1 MIHFQAML
9 LQSKLLKKLFKISG
23 EKQSEAAPTDISLPG
38 VDKGIMT
45 KFIHYIYQV
54 PVPSYYTK
62 YQCCGS
68 ESFLLR
74 IRIRLFHEFWI
85 RMRIRLSKSSGT
97 GFRSDLKYLLFLKEY
112 DFKGPKMSEIPV
124 AF

>member
-1 MIHFQAML
+1 ML

-54 PVPSYYTK
+54 LP
-62 YQCCGS
+62 
-68 ESFLLR
+68 
-74 IRIRLFHEFWI
+74 
-85 RMRIRLSKSSGT
+85 
-97 GFRSDLKYLLFLKEY
+97 LKYNKKL
-112 DFKGPKMSEIPV
+112 
-124 AF
+124 

>member
-1 MIHFQAML
+1 
-9 LQSKLLKKLFKISG
+9 
-23 EKQSEAAPTDISLPG
+23 
-38 VDKGIMT
+38 MT

-68 ESFLLR
+68 ETFY
-74 IRIRLFHEFWI
+74 FG
-85 RMRIRLSKSSGT
+85 SGS

-112 DFKGPKMSEIPV
+112 DFKGPKM